1 MWRIIFYSVIQSLL
15 LVGAQVF
22 LKMAMMRMPAFG
34 WNREFFTGFLT
45 NWPFAVCGLFFA
57 LSSVLWMSATCSA
70 CWQPSCSSM
79 RASRWQSG

>member
-45 NWPFAVCGLFFA
+45 NWPFAVCLY
-57 LSSVLWMSATCSA
+57 
-70 CWQPSCSSM
+70 
-79 RASRWQSG
+79 